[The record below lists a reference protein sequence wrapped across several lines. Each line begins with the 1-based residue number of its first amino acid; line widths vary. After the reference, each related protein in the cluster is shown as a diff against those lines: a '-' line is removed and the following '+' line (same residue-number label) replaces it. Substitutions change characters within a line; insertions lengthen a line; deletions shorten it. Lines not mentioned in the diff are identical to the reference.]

1 MKDSCQANANQ
12 KKTAFNVTKI
22 DFKNLRQK

>member
-1 MKDSCQANANQ
+1 MKDSYQANANQ